1 MYKILVG
8 KAERKRP
15 LGRRGLRREGN
26 IKMGVREIKYEDVDR
41 IYETKDMVQ

>member
-26 IKMGVREIKYEDVDR
+26 VKMSVKEIQYQDVDR
-41 IYETKDMVQ
+41 IHQTKDMVQ